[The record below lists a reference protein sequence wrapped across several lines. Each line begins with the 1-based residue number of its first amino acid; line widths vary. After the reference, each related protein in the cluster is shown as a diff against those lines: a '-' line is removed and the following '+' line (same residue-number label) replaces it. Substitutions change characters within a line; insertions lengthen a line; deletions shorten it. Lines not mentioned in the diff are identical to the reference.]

1 MGFKPTALLALVLVF
16 FVILFTFLLP
26 YRRNSLFYIIK
37 TIGYDEDGA
46 IEIIIGVSLTQAL
59 T

>member
-26 YRRNSLFYIIK
+26 YRRYSSFYTIK
-37 TIGYDEDGA
+37 TIGYDEGGA